1 VRPRWLDRPQALARD
16 ALLVAGIEPGIVVFE
31 DERGED
37 EKIRANCVLVRGR
50 RADGTDV
57 ELYPPTGRCAARG
70 FHPRLPPVHLALT
83 NMLDLAASSQ
93 ERWLRDERRGAD
105 RARKEAVLASLF
117 RHFCRAGGRQDVSSI
132 SLLWYFIRVS
142 YGSGADRVQPHLIS
156 QWSCEL
162 DAPRIEQ
169 WFPDES
175 ALLRFWGEPLGGS
188 GS

>member
-16 ALLVAGIEPGIVVFE
+16 ALLVVGIEPGIVVFE
-31 DERGED
+31 DERGGD

-93 ERWLRDERRGAD
+93 ERWLRDQRLDA
-105 RARKEAVLASLF
+105 RARKEALLASLA
-117 RHFCRAGGRQDVSSI
+117 HHVCRADGRQDLSSV
-132 SLLWYFIRVS
+132 SLLWTFIRVS
-142 YGSGADRVQPHLIS
+142 YRSGEERGQPHLIF

-162 DAPRIEQ
+162 DAPRIEP

-175 ALLRFWGEPLGGS
+175 ALLRFWGGPLGGS